1 MIGFEITKNELHSI
15 KISSYSTQIFLYNY
29 NDGMKLIPSGINERE
44 DRLKWEHIE
53 FHIGD
58 KLSIEIKDIKE
69 ISSPC
74 YIDKSDIEDLK
85 KKYYELKTKLK
96 KKGLI
101 LE

>member
-1 MIGFEITKNELHSI
+1 
-15 KISSYSTQIFLYNY
+15 
-29 NDGMKLIPSGINERE
+29 
-44 DRLKWEHIE
+44 LKWEHIE

-58 KLSIEIKDIKE
+58 KLTIEIKDIKE